1 MIQGIAEQTNLLA
14 LNAAIEAARAGEA
27 GRGFAVV
34 ADEVRTLAKRTAEST
49 AEIQQIINDVQS
61 GADAAVK
68 AIAIGQTRSESS
80 MQQVNLAGERLTQI
94 TVAIES
100 IRDMNRQIST
110 AADEQTSVA
119 EDITRNITEI
129 TDIAAANQ
137 SEVDNTARASQSL
150 HELSGELS
158 TLTQRLS
165 A

>member
-1 MIQGIAEQTNLLA
+1 
-14 LNAAIEAARAGEA
+14 
-27 GRGFAVV
+27 
-34 ADEVRTLAKRTAEST
+34 
-49 AEIQQIINDVQS
+49 
-61 GADAAVK
+61 
-68 AIAIGQTRSESS
+68 